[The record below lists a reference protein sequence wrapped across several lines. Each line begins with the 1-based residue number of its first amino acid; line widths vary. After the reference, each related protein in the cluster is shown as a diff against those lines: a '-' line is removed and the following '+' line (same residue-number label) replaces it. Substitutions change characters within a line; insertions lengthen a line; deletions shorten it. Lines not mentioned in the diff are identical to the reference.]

1 MYEQNTINTRNFS
14 KTCKKQNVYLYG
26 LGKDKESYK
35 HQKQAINKSSH
46 HFSSTIPEN
55 EKYINLLKVGL
66 PPAADGVPWSLFS
79 QE

>member
-1 MYEQNTINTRNFS
+1 
-14 KTCKKQNVYLYG
+14 VYLYG

-35 HQKQAINKSSH
+35 HQKQAIDKSSH
-46 HFSSTIPEN
+46 HFSSAIPED
-55 EKYINLLKVGL
+55 EKFNLLKVGL